1 MNLPTHVEA
10 SDPNAPRTLIVATAG
25 HVDHGKTALVKHL
38 TGTNTDTLA
47 EEKSRGLT
55 INLGYAYHHYPSP
68 ENANLTNTIGFVDVP
83 GHTDFINNMLAGVG
97 GVDAAMLVVAADDGI
112 MPQTREHLA
121 VLDLLGITT
130 GLIVLTKIDRCDTS
144 RIESVCGEIREL
156 LSSTSLADA
165 PIFEVSNT
173 VPAGIELLRTHLEGL
188 PEQLNRNTDSTQQR
202 RARYLIDRSFNVKGF
217 GTVVTGS
224 IRTGQLRKG
233 DNLLYTQTDELAR
246 LKSLRLDT
254 TKVES
259 AIAGQRVAA
268 NISLDHTD
276 VERGQ
281 WLIDPALNH
290 KCTRMDVK
298 LTLLDGVKS
307 FKSST
312 LYHLHIG
319 ASHQVVNI
327 HLLDIDAGLY
337 QLKLKI
343 SIVCNFGDRFV
354 IRDPASSITLGGGKV
369 IDTFV
374 PRRQRGSET
383 RISFL
388 TSADQGDEAAL
399 ITLLSNQPQGV
410 SFDEFTVCRNINEH
424 WASELLVKAAA
435 SSKALNVDGHS
446 QPVLLSRAFYHSYAK
461 RLSDTV
467 ASYHLTSPSQQGISE
482 TALSRASEL
491 PGSYRLFEGILKS
504 MLEQA
509 VLKRTGTLIH
519 AIGHSTA
526 LSREEEEF
534 IAKIRPILLKSG
546 RVPPRTR
553 ELEELT
559 GIPLKAI
566 KRILDQTT
574 KAGSLVK
581 VADNRHYLP
590 ETVLELA
597 EFTEVLIAESED
609 ESGFSVIDFRD
620 KSEIGRNLCIE
631 ILEYFD
637 SVGFTRRDGNSR
649 FVRTAKENIFAKK

>member
-1 MNLPTHVEA
+1 MNSPTHLEA
-10 SDPNAPRTLIVATAG
+10 SGLSAPRTLIVATAG

-68 ENANLTNTIGFVDVP
+68 DGGNVTNTIGFVDVP

-121 VLDLLGITT
+121 VIDLLGITT
-130 GLIVLTKIDRCDTS
+130 GLVVLTKIDRCDAT
-144 RIESVCGEIREL
+144 RIESVCNEISEL

-173 VPAGIELLRTHLEGL
+173 VPAGIDLLLAHLEQL
-188 PEQLNRNTDSTQQR
+188 PAQLNKSTDELERR

-224 IRTGQLRKG
+224 IRTGQLHEG
-233 DNLLYTQTDELAR
+233 DSLLYTHTDELAR

-254 TKVES
+254 TTVES
-259 AIAGQRVAA
+259 AGAGQRVAA
-268 NISLDHTD
+268 NINLDHTT

-290 KCTRMDVK
+290 KCSRIDVK
-298 LTLLDGVKS
+298 LTLLDGTKP
-307 FKSST
+307 FKSSA

-327 HLLDIDAGLY
+327 HPLDIDAALY
-337 QLKLKI
+337 QLKLKTPI
-343 SIVCNFGDRFV
+343 ICNFGDRFV

-388 TSADQGDEAAL
+388 TSADQEDEPAL
-399 ITLLSNQPQGV
+399 STLISNQPQGV
-410 SFDEFTVCRNINEH
+410 NFGQFTVARNINEQ
-424 WASELLVKAAA
+424 WASQLLTTAMA
-435 SSKALNVDGHS
+435 SSNALDLDGET
-446 QPVLLSRAFYHSYAK
+446 QPVLLSKAFYQRYAK

-467 ASYHLTSPSQQGISE
+467 ASFHLTSPSQQGISE

-491 PGSYRLFEGILKS
+491 PGSYRLFQGILKS
-504 MLEQA
+504 MLAQV

-566 KRILDQTT
+566 ERILDQTT

-581 VADNRHYLP
+581 VAGNRHYLP

-597 EFTEVLIAESED
+597 EFTEVLMAQSED

>member
-1 MNLPTHVEA
+1 MNSSIKLNA
-10 SDPNAPRTLIVATAG
+10 SRTLIVATAG

-68 ENANLTNTIGFVDVP
+68 ADDKLTNTIGFVDVP

-121 VLDLLGITT
+121 VLNLLGIST
-130 GLIVLTKIDRCDTS
+130 GLVVLTKIDRCEAS
-144 RIESVCGEIREL
+144 RIEAVCDEIKEL
-156 LSSTSLADA
+156 LSSTNLSGA
-165 PIFEVSNT
+165 PIFPVSNT
-173 VPAGIELLRTHLEGL
+173 IPSGIELLRSHLEDL
-188 PEQLNRNTDSTQQR
+188 PERLNRNTNGIERR
-202 RARYLIDRSFNVKGF
+202 RARYLIDRSFNVKGL

-224 IRTGQLRKG
+224 VRTGQLCEG
-233 DNLLYTQTDELAR
+233 DSLLYSQTDGLAR

-259 AIAGQRVAA
+259 ATAGQRVAA
-268 NISLDHTD
+268 NINLDHTD

-281 WLIDPALNH
+281 WLIDPVLNH
-290 KCTRMDVK
+290 KCSRIDAK
-298 LTLLDGVKS
+298 LTLLDGTKP
-307 FKSST
+307 FKSSA

-327 HLLDIDAGLY
+327 HPLDIEAGLY
-337 QLKLKI
+337 QLKLKAPLI
-343 SIVCNFGDRFV
+343 CNFGDRFV
-354 IRDPASSITLGGGKV
+354 IRDPASSSTLGGGKV

-388 TSADQGDEAAL
+388 ASADQEDEAAL
-399 ITLLSNQPQGV
+399 IALLSNQPQGV
-410 SFDEFTVCRNINEH
+410 NFDQFTVCRNISEQ
-424 WASELLVKAAA
+424 WASQLLITAAA
-435 SSKALNVDGHS
+435 SSKALRIDGET
-446 QPVLLSRAFYHSYAK
+446 QPVLLSKAFYQSYAK
-461 RLSDTV
+461 RISDSV

-491 PGSYRLFEGILKS
+491 PGSYRLFEGVLKS
-504 MLEQA
+504 MLEQV

-566 KRILDQTT
+566 ERILDQTT

-597 EFTEVLIAESED
+597 EFTETLMVESED
-609 ESGFSVIDFRD
+609 ETGFSVVDFRD